1 MQPGLHVSELHKLT
15 GLVSLEVNY
24 GRCDPPELYESL
36 QGLAAVTQLRDLTV
50 DLRDTT
56 CAIPCLW
63 PLTSLTALTQLC
75 CQGVQD
81 SVDGDVI
88 AEQVTVS
95 CIQQVRKPLL
105 LDPFSLLLV

>member
-1 MQPGLHVSELHKLT
+1 MQPGLHVSELYKLT
-15 GLVSLEVNY
+15 GLVSLEVKY
-24 GRCDPPELYESL
+24 GRCDPLELYESL
-36 QGLAAVTQLRDLTV
+36 QGLAAVAQLRDLTV

-75 CQGVQD
+75 CQGVLD
-81 SVDGDVI
+81 SVDDDVMD
-88 AEQVTVS
+88 EQVTVY